1 MSNFIIHKAEQRG
14 HAQHGWLDTYHSFS
28 FANYHDPAKVH
39 FGVLRVLND
48 DTIEGGMGFGM
59 HPHDNMEIITIPIF
73 GGVHH
78 KDSMGN
84 SGIINTGDVQVMSAG
99 TGIYHSEEN
108 ANADLD
114 LKLFQIWIFPNKRN
128 ITPRYDQKTFEVS
141 DRTNKFQQIV
151 SPMGS
156 EDGLNIHQDAW
167 FSLVNLDKDL
177 EANYQ
182 IKKSGNGVYVF
193 IIEGSAT
200 VNNQSLNKRDAIGV
214 SEIETLTIKAD
225 SDAQILV
232 MDIPMNI

>member
-1 MSNFIIHKAEQRG
+1 MSNFIIHKAELRG

-28 FANYHDPAKVH
+28 FADYHDPAKVQ

-48 DTIEGGMGFGM
+48 DSIEGGMGFGM

-73 GGVHH
+73 GDLHH

-84 SGIINTGDVQVMSAG
+84 SGVIKHGDVQVMSAG

-108 ANADLD
+108 ANADKD
-114 LKLFQIWIFPNKRN
+114 VKLFQIWIFPNKRN
-128 ITPRYDQKTFEVS
+128 VTPRYDQKTFEVK
-141 DRTNKFQQIV
+141 DRINKFQQIV

-156 EDGLNIHQDAW
+156 EVGLNIHQNAW
-167 FSLVNLDKDL
+167 FSLANFDKDF
-177 EANYQ
+177 ETNYQ

-193 IIEGSAT
+193 VIEGNAT
-200 VNNQSLNKRDAIGV
+200 INNQSLNKRDGIGITDLE
-214 SEIETLTIKAD
+214 SITIKAD
-225 SDAQILV
+225 SDTQILL

>member
-14 HAQHGWLDTYHSFS
+14 HAQHGWLDTFHSFS
-28 FANYHDPAKVH
+28 FANYHDPEKVH

-108 ANADLD
+108 ANAEVD
-114 LKLFQIWIFPNKRN
+114 LKLFQIWIFPNKKN
-128 ITPRYDQKTFEVS
+128 VTPRYDQKTFEVK
-141 DRTNKFQQIV
+141 DRINKFQQIV
-151 SPMGS
+151 SPMG
-156 EDGLNIHQDAW
+156 EDEGLNIHQDAW
-167 FSLVNLDKDL
+167 FSLANFNKDF
-177 EANYQ
+177 ETTYQ

-193 IIEGSAT
+193 VIEGSANI
-200 VNNQSLNKRDAIGV
+200 NNQKLNSRDAIGI
-214 SEIETLTIKAD
+214 SAIQSISIKAD
-225 SDAQILV
+225 TDAQILI
-232 MDIPMNI
+232 MDIPMAI